1 MDKAVSIR
9 RVKAG
14 DENSLAYVQTESWKE
29 AFREIVS
36 ADILSQCTEIERAA
50 EMYKML
56 LAENKGNGYI
66 LELDG
71 RPHCIAWWDAAREEN
86 MRGFAELICIH
97 SLRDNWHKGYGKMMM
112 ERVLDD
118 VRRAGYSKLML
129 WVFDSNVAAQ
139 SGFYEANGFAASG
152 KKAASLAPR
161 IIQEINLPSLHFL
174 IYISSTHPGSPFF
187 SFTIHSFIKSDPR
200 AHSSNTQS
208 MSFEYPA
215 RLTIIQHPLHQ
226 SFFVALYASYPWSK

>member
-1 MDKAVSIR
+1 MMDKAVSIR

-71 RPHCIAWWDAAREEN
+71 RPHCLVGRCQ
-86 MRGFAELICIH
+86 RGEHEGICGTD
-97 SLRDNWHKGYGKMMM
+97 L
-112 ERVLDD
+112 
-118 VRRAGYSKLML
+118 
-129 WVFDSNVAAQ
+129 
-139 SGFYEANGFAASG
+139 
-152 KKAASLAPR
+152 
-161 IIQEINLPSLHFL
+161 
-174 IYISSTHPGSPFF
+174 
-187 SFTIHSFIKSDPR
+187 HSF
-200 AHSSNTQS
+200 AQG
-208 MSFEYPA
+208 
-215 RLTIIQHPLHQ
+215 
-226 SFFVALYASYPWSK
+226 

>member
-1 MDKAVSIR
+1 MMDKSVSIR

-29 AFREIVS
+29 AFREIVP

-97 SLRDNWHKGYGKMMM
+97 SLRDA
-112 ERVLDD
+112 VLLKT
-118 VRRAGYSKLML
+118 V
-129 WVFDSNVAAQ
+129 W
-139 SGFYEANGFAASG
+139 
-152 KKAASLAPR
+152 
-161 IIQEINLPSLHFL
+161 
-174 IYISSTHPGSPFF
+174 SPFF
-187 SFTIHSFIKSDPR
+187 PSAVIGEAGFLAI
-200 AHSSNTQS
+200 
-208 MSFEYPA
+208 
-215 RLTIIQHPLHQ
+215 PLNRTAQ
-226 SFFVALYASYPWSK
+226 IDQDIFPFL

>member
-29 AFREIVS
+29 AFREIVP
-36 ADILSQCTEIERAA
+36 ADILSRCTKIERAA

-56 LAENKGNGYI
+56 LAENKGNGYL

-86 MRGFAELICIH
+86 MKEFAELICIH

-112 ERVLDD
+112 KRVLDD
-118 VRRAGYSKLML
+118 VKHAGYSKLML
-129 WVFDSNVAAQ
+129 WVFDSNMRFMKCTDSRQAEK
-139 SGFYEANGFAASG
+139 SGLPWARQ
-152 KKAASLAPR
+152 KKCISRRCKEGISR
-161 IIQEINLPSLHFL
+161 INR
-174 IYISSTHPGSPFF
+174 
-187 SFTIHSFIKSDPR
+187 K
-200 AHSSNTQS
+200 
-208 MSFEYPA
+208 M
-215 RLTIIQHPLHQ
+215 
-226 SFFVALYASYPWSK
+226 